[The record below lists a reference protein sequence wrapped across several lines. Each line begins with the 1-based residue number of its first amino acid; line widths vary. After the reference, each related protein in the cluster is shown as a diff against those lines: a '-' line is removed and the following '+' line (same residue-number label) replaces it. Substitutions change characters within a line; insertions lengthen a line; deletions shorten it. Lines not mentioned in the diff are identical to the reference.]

1 MDYNIILEQTINKI
15 KKGELTLEDV
25 KDWKDYEYIVE
36 QVNG

>member
-25 KDWKDYEYIVE
+25 KGWKDYEYIAE
-36 QVNG
+36 QING